1 MAQEKE
7 NEELMKTYK
16 KHKHEEHIL
25 KIPDTYIGSVEYNE
39 DELWL
44 LDSDKKMEKTK
55 IRYIPGLY
63 KIFDEI
69 VVNALDQWQRL
80 KVKKEVYGKNK
91 KIHINEVK
99 NIKIDYDVSKNEI
112 SVYNDGDGIDIALHP
127 EHKLY
132 IPEMIFGQLLTSTNY
147 DENEKKITGGK
158 NGYGAKLTNIFSTT
172 FTIETVDSIRK
183 KHFIQTYRNNMKI
196 KETPIIKDYKETPY
210 TKITFQP
217 DLERFKIDKLDD
229 DFIKLIEK
237 RAYDLAGCTD
247 KKLDVYLNDSK
258 IPFKDF
264 EGYVDCY
271 IGNKNETARAYEKV
285 NDRWEISATMSSDN
299 VFEQV
304 SFVNGVSTT
313 KGGKHVEHVS
323 GIIVKKLTDYIAKKK
338 KINIT
343 KPAYIKDNLML
354 FCKCVIE
361 NPSFD
366 SQLKENLTTN
376 VSQFGSKCEPISDKF
391 IEKLANTGIV
401 ERCITYYEFKESKK
415 LKANDGKKSSSL
427 RGIDKLDDANW
438 AGTNKSSECTL
449 ILTEGDSA
457 KSMAI
462 AGLSVVGRDRY
473 GVFPLRGK
481 VLNVRDRMNTLK
493 GKQQIADNTE
503 ITNLKKIIGLK
514 MGDDKCDISDLR
526 YGRIMIMTDQD
537 VDGSHIKGL
546 ICNLFDC
553 VWSNLIK
560 QDGFLT
566 CMITPIVKATKNNDV
581 ISFYNLTDYEN
592 WRKEN
597 NEGKGWKIK
606 YYKGLGTST
615 SSEAKEYFQNLKIQ
629 KLCWNEESQNSL
641 DLAFNKDRSDER
653 KKWLAE
659 YDPQTIL
666 NPDTE
671 VVYFND
677 FIDKEFIHFS
687 NYDLERSIPNI
698 CDGLKTS
705 QRKILYSCFKR
716 NLKNEIRVAQL
727 SGYVSENAAY
737 HHGEMSLQGAIIGM
751 AQDYVCSNNIN
762 LLEPIGQFGTRLQGG
777 KDSASPRY
785 IHTCLE
791 KITNCIYPDKDMP
804 ILKYLDDDGLP
815 VEPEYYIPI
824 IPMILVNG
832 TKGIGTGYSSD
843 VPLFN
848 PLDIVNCIKSLLN
861 NEELPSIHP
870 WYYGF
875 KGEITKIKE
884 QQYLSKGKYKIV
896 NYKTV
901 EVTELPIGTWTEEY
915 KEFLE
920 TLLVDYVDKKK
931 KTDAKSKTT
940 TNNNKG
946 YLKNFE
952 NHSSESQVKFI
963 LEFRPEILKKLNFS
977 KENEHMNKLEKELRL
992 TSTISTSNMC
1002 MFNHKNV
1009 IHKYQNVEE
1018 ILKEFYQVRYQKY
1031 QERKQYQLDKMEFDA
1046 EILSQKTKF
1055 ILGIVND
1062 TIIINKKSKSEI
1074 YQQLEEQEFKKM
1086 NSNGVFD
1093 NENGNYNYL
1102 INMSISNLTL
1112 EKKIELE
1119 NDYQAKLGE
1128 IEELKNMTEKDIWL
1142 QELEEF
1148 EKVYQ
1153 TYVENK
1159 DSKYEDDNTILNKL
1173 KKSTKSK
1180 KTTTT
1185 TKQPAKKKKIVV
1197 KK

>member
-1 MAQEKE
+1 MSQEKE
-7 NEELMKTYK
+7 NEELIKTYK

-39 DELWL
+39 DEIWL
-44 LDSDKKMEKTK
+44 LNDDKKMEKTK
-55 IRYIPGLY
+55 LLYIPGLY

-80 KVKKEVYGKNK
+80 KTKKEVFAKNS

-99 NIKIDYDVSKNEI
+99 NIKIDYDIDNNEI

-127 EHKLY
+127 EHNLY

-172 FTIETVDSIRK
+172 FTIETVDSVRK

-196 KETPIIKDYKETPY
+196 KETPIIKDYKDTPY
-210 TKITFQP
+210 TRITFKP
-217 DLERFKIDKLDD
+217 DLERFKIQKLDH

-237 RAYDLAGCTD
+237 RAYDLNGCTD
-247 KKLDVYLNDSK
+247 KKLDVYLNGNK
-258 IPFKDF
+258 INFKDF

-271 IGNKNETARAYEKV
+271 IGNKNETIRAYEKV

-304 SFVNGVSTT
+304 SFVNGVNTS
-313 KGGKHVEHVS
+313 KGGKHVEHVTS
-323 GIIVKKLTDYIAKKK
+323 IIVKKLTEYISKKR
-338 KINIT
+338 KINIS
-343 KPAYIKDNLML
+343 KPAYIRDNLML
-354 FCKCVIE
+354 FCKSIIE

-391 IEKLANTGIV
+391 IEKLASTGIV
-401 ERCITYYEFKESKK
+401 EKCITYYEFKESKK

-427 RGIDKLDDANW
+427 RGIEKLDDANW
-438 AGTNKSSECTL
+438 AGTDKSSECTL

-462 AGLSVVGRDRY
+462 AGLSVVGRDKY

-481 VLNVRDRMNTLK
+481 LLNVRDRMNTLK
-493 GKQQIADNTE
+493 GKQQISDNTE
-503 ITNLKKIIGLK
+503 ITNLKKIIGLR
-514 MGDDKCDISDLR
+514 MCDDICDISELR

-560 QDGFLT
+560 HDGFLT
-566 CMITPIVKATKNNDV
+566 CMITPIVKVTKGDEV

-592 WRKEN
+592 WRTEN
-597 NEGKGWKIK
+597 NECKGWKIK
-606 YYKGLGTST
+606 YYKGLGTSS
-615 SSEAKEYFQNLKIQ
+615 SSEAKEYFRNLKMQ
-629 KLCWNEESQNSL
+629 KLCWNDESKDSL
-641 DLAFNKDRSDER
+641 ELAFNKDRSDDR
-653 KKWLAE
+653 KKWLANF
-659 YDPQTIL
+659 DTQNVL

-671 VVYFND
+671 IVYFND
-677 FIDKEFIHFS
+677 FINKEFIHFS

-727 SGYVSENAAY
+727 SGYVSENASY

-762 LLEPIGQFGTRLQGG
+762 ILEPIGQFGTRLQGG

-791 KITNCIYPDKDMP
+791 KITNYLYPDKDMP
-804 ILKYLDDDGLP
+804 VLKHLYDDGMQ
-815 VEPEYYIPI
+815 VEPEYYVPI

-843 VPLFN
+843 VPMFN
-848 PLDIVNCIKSLLN
+848 PLDIVKCIKSLLN
-861 NEELPSIHP
+861 QEELPSIHP
-870 WYYGF
+870 WYYGS
-875 KGEITKIKE
+875 KQDIIKIKE
-884 QQYLSKGKYKIV
+884 QQYLTKGKYKIL

-901 EVTELPIGTWTEEY
+901 EITDLPIGTWTEDY

-931 KTDAKSKTT
+931 NDNKCKT
-940 TNNNKG
+940 NKG
-946 YLKNFE
+946 YIKNFE
-952 NHSSESQVKFI
+952 NHSSESQIKFI
-963 LEFRPEILKKLNFS
+963 LEFRPDILKKLNFS

-1002 MFNHKNV
+1002 LFNHKNV

-1018 ILKEFYQVRYQKY
+1018 IINEFYQVRYQKY
-1031 QERKQYQLDKMEFDA
+1031 KERKQYQLDKMKFDA

-1062 TIIINKKSKSEI
+1062 TIIINKKSKAEI

-1086 NSNGVFD
+1086 NNNGAFD
-1093 NENGNYNYL
+1093 TEHGNYNYL

-1112 EKKIELE
+1112 ERKNDLE
-1119 NDYQAKLGE
+1119 NDYQAKIGE
-1128 IEELKNMTEKDIWL
+1128 IQELTNMTEKDIWL
-1142 QELEEF
+1142 FELEEF
-1148 EKVYQ
+1148 EKIYK
-1153 TYVENK
+1153 TYLEKK
-1159 DSKYEDDNTILNKL
+1159 DSKYEDDTILNKL
-1173 KKSTKSK
+1173 KKKDK
-1180 KTTTT
+1180 KTSA
-1185 TKQPAKKKKIVV
+1185 TKQPAKKKKIIV